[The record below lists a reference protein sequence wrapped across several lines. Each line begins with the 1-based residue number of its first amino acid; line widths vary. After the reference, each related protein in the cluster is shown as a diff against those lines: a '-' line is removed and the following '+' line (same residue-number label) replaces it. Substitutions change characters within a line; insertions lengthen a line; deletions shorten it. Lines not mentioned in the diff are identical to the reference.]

1 MAGLEGLLHGF
12 AVVLTPETLLFALL
26 GCIVGMLVGVLPGV
40 GQSTG
45 MALLIPL
52 TYHMEAVDAI
62 VMLSSIFYGA
72 AYGGTITSVLMNV
85 PGESETVVTTF
96 DGHPLAK
103 QGRGGPALSIAAIGS
118 FVGGCFATLI
128 LALSAATISRLAL
141 RLGPPEYFS
150 LMVLSLCLAAG
161 LLGRSVVKGLIM
173 VVFGLILTQVGPDPD
188 LGVAR
193 LTFGLPTLYSGIP
206 LLALIMGFF
215 GLADVLLQVLK
226 PPPREQGLAS
236 VGRILPTRADLRE
249 SVGPIARGSLVGFL
263 LGLLPGMAGAVST
276 FFSYLIER
284 RISRTPEMFGKGAL
298 AGVAGPETANNAF
311 ANASFLPL
319 LTLGIPG
326 SAALSILVGAF
337 LIQGITVGPLLFVEH
352 ADVVWGLIASMIVG
366 NAILLLLSLPLI
378 RIWISIL
385 YVPRDLL
392 AGIIVLFAVIGIF
405 SVNNSANDIYMLVVF
420 SVIGVGLKL
429 ADFPLAPAILAFV
442 LGRPIEA
449 SLRQSLVIANG
460 DLSVFVTRPIS
471 AVLLTIATIVVLRT
485 AWSLLRPNH
494 VTKVLD
500 KATSTKDD

>member
-1 MAGLEGLLHGF
+1 MAGIEGLLHGF
-12 AVVLTPETLLFALL
+12 AVVLTPETLFFALV
-26 GCIVGMLVGVLPGV
+26 GCVVGMLVGVLPGV

-45 MALLIPL
+45 MALLIPI
-52 TYHMEAVDAI
+52 TYHMNAVDAV

-103 QGRGGPALSIAAIGS
+103 AGRGGPALAIAAIGS
-118 FVGGCFATLI
+118 FIGGCFSTMI

-141 RLGPPEYFS
+141 KLGPPEYFS

-161 LLGRSVVKGLIM
+161 LLGSSVVKGLMM
-173 VVFGLILTQVGPDPD
+173 VVFGLLMTQVGPDPD
-188 LGVAR
+188 LGIAR

-215 GLADVLLQVLK
+215 GLSDVLLDVLR
-226 PPPREQGLAS
+226 PAGAAQGLAKI
-236 VGRILPTRADLRE
+236 GRIMPSRQDLKE
-249 SVGPIARGSLVGFL
+249 SIGPIARGSVIGFL

-284 RISRTPEMFGKGAL
+284 RMSRTPEMFGRGAM

-311 ANASFLPL
+311 ANSSFLPL

-337 LIQGITVGPLLFVEH
+337 LIQGISVGPLMFIEH
-352 ADVVWGLIASMIVG
+352 ADVAWGLIASMIVG

-378 RIWISIL
+378 KIWISIL

-392 AGIIVLFAVIGIF
+392 SGIIVLFAVLGIY

-429 ADFPLAPAILAFV
+429 ADFPLAPAVLAFV
-442 LGRPIEA
+442 LGRPLEA
-449 SLRQSLVIANG
+449 SLRQSLVIAQG
-460 DLSVFVTRPIS
+460 DGTVFFTRPIS
-471 AVLLTIATIVVLRT
+471 AVLLTIAAIVVLRT
-485 AWSLLRPNH
+485 VWSIARPNR
-494 VTKVLD
+494 VTNVLD
-500 KATSTKDD
+500 MAARSKDD